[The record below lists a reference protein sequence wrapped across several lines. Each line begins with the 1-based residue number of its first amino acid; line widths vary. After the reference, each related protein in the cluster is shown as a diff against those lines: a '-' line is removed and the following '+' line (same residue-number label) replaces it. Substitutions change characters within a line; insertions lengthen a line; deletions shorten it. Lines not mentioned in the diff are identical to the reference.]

1 MPRSVVQSLRLCTM
15 EPLITR
21 MQRYDTVSRVPPTA
35 KLVKNAATSKRSN
48 TGDGVTVKQARLHS
62 RRIDKLVQ
70 AKLRGESR
78 RCASQYVVERSSH
91 GRDSRVLFWFGS
103 YDAVIWSLPG
113 RRLCSI
119 RARLEVQHATLGR
132 SSPTGA
138 LQQGRRE
145 TTLDAAR
152 LRRWR
157 RRWRLCKTALIA
169 AWRGVRVSGVEC
181 DCGARW
187 LAAFW
192 LGVV

>member
-21 MQRYDTVSRVPPTA
+21 MQRYDTASRVPPTA

-119 RARLEVQHATLGR
+119 RLDWKCSMQRWAD
-132 SSPTGA
+132 PP
-138 LQQGRRE
+138 QQERCNK
-145 TTLDAAR
+145 A
-152 LRRWR
+152 
-157 RRWRLCKTALIA
+157 
-169 AWRGVRVSGVEC
+169 
-181 DCGARW
+181 GARQPSTRRDCVDGD
-187 LAAFW
+187 
-192 LGVV
+192 GVGGSARQR